1 MGIAAGAARRSLSRF
16 DLRVARSK
24 IRPLVEH
31 LGEYRWY
38 LDLNLALSPSG
49 MEVIGEPHR
58 WHIEAD
64 WKSGSDNFAG
74 DSYHTQTLH
83 QSIVR
88 LGLSDAAGASGGKN
102 DIHVTECSGH
112 STSIR
117 RKDPG
122 ETYFW
127 GYPEEVYREFRSGSE
142 LSEEQFDLVQRAV
155 VYTGTIFPN
164 LSLIHIFAKDAPDNE
179 GAAFFSLRQ
188 WKPRGP
194 GKMEAW
200 SWVLVPRS
208 APAEYKERAYRAAV
222 ASFSP
227 SGNFEQDDSIAW
239 AGVSRAARGQFAKQ
253 QNIMLNY
260 QMGLEGMSEA
270 KSSPTGPGPASSTIR
285 ISKKACSER
294 FGVTGVAPCRLEP
307 VGEDRCRTTILFAY
321 PDQFCAEQFLFQ
333 EAELLDDFKLLDWL
347 LLLDRA
353 IDYRIPVRC
362 TRPQDELDKAFSATA
377 FHMIEHFGSLEARM
391 KRFGAGG
398 WSEFPPSRTRRNV
411 SNIRVDRSAADRLS
425 VKSNLLYY
433 WARDEQNVIVSAER
447 HDELR
452 ENDGTLKLARRVVLV
467 DHTTLPLPNLSVFF
481 GVPDYCVAPT
491 QTTTSGPLSVLAAT
505 PHEALRSPRKVAALR
520 LGPQ

>member
-1 MGIAAGAARRSLSRF
+1 MPAAVSPIASDRRHLAAVEKLVESGSLPLWLFHDQSLYELELERIFSRNWIF
-16 DLRVARSK
+16 LAHETEIPNPGDYVARAIGNDPFIVVRGHDNVVRVLFDSCRHRGARLCLADK
-24 IRPLVEH
+24 GNTNSFFCAYHGWTYRNTGELSGVPNIHTAYKALDLKQWGLLPAPRAEAYRGLIFASLDPNIRPLVDY

-117 RKDPG
+117 RKDSG
-122 ETYFW
+122 ATYFW
-127 GYPEEVYREFRSGSE
+127 GYPPEVHNEFRNGSE
-142 LSEEQFDLVQRAV
+142 LSEAQFDLVRRGV

-164 LSLIHIFAKDAPDNE
+164 LSLIHIFAKDAPDNQ

-188 WKPRGP
+188 WKPRAP

-200 SWVLVPRS
+200 SWVLVPRG

-227 SGNFEQDDSIAW
+227 SENFEQDDSIAW

-260 QMGLEGMSEA
+260 QMGLAGMSEA
-270 KSSPTGPGPASSTIR
+270 KIIADWPGPGI
-285 ISKKACSER
+285 
-294 FGVTGVAPCRLEP
+294 VY
-307 VGEDRCRTTILFAY
+307 D
-321 PDQFCAEQFLFQ
+321 
-333 EAELLDDFKLLDWL
+333 
-347 LLLDRA
+347 
-353 IDYRIPVRC
+353 
-362 TRPQDELDKAFSATA
+362 
-377 FHMIEHFGSLEARM
+377 
-391 KRFGAGG
+391 
-398 WSEFPPSRTRRNV
+398 
-411 SNIRVDRSAADRLS
+411 
-425 VKSNLLYY
+425 SNLEEGVQRTF
-433 WARDEQNVIVSAER
+433 WRHWSRAMSA
-447 HDELR
+447 
-452 ENDGTLKLARRVVLV
+452 
-467 DHTTLPLPNLSVFF
+467 
-481 GVPDYCVAPT
+481 
-491 QTTTSGPLSVLAAT
+491 
-505 PHEALRSPRKVAALR
+505 
-520 LGPQ
+520 